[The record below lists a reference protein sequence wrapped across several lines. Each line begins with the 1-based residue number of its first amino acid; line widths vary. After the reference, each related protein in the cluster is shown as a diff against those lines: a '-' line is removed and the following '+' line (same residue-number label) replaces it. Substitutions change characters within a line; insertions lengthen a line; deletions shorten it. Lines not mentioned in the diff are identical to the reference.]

1 DDVLAALKTFEGM
14 EIKGKL
20 LKTKRVAEEPLSR
33 QRMQARSPQPIRTAK
48 EIATPLAHLSYDEQ
62 LKQKQ
67 EASFKIALNIKKQAI
82 QAGIQSAKSWRIEN
96 LLKPIVASPVME
108 KYRNKTELTVG
119 YDEKGEIC
127 IGFVGTKLQEKRLI
141 TVPIYD
147 CSHIRQNTLNVSR
160 AFEEFVKQSELLPFN
175 EFERQGCWK
184 TILIRDFLADCM
196 VVVTIFPLS
205 DEAAYPKVKE
215 QLTELFMGPNQTEKQ
230 FRVTS
235 LYLAIQANSSDEPKL
250 EKIGGA
256 PYVYEN
262 LFNLRFR
269 ISPNTFFQTNT
280 IAAEVLYTVIGDALG
295 LPAPQKKIRLPAI
308 ATEENWNKGGLMSLV
323 PNEPEGGESEPESK
337 KKKPNTEGSAE
348 TEGPNRIML
357 LDICCGAGTIGLSLG
372 QRMAEAKKEGQFDG
386 IYGVVGVEI
395 VKEAIADA
403 ELTIKDN
410 WLDASYFRYVAG
422 SAEAIFPSLNFY
434 APSCFK
440 GNTNEA
446 ELKAG
451 EIVGVLDPPRAGIP
465 GKCILGCRKLAEMK
479 RLVYVSCD
487 PNGALKNIIDL
498 CRPQSRKYEG
508 TPFTITSI
516 QPVDMFPMTS
526 HFEWVI
532 QLDR

>member
-1 DDVLAALKTFEGM
+1 
-14 EIKGKL
+14 
-20 LKTKRVAEEPLSR
+20 
-33 QRMQARSPQPIRTAK
+33 
-48 EIATPLAHLSYDEQ
+48 
-62 LKQKQ
+62 
-67 EASFKIALNIKKQAI
+67 
-82 QAGIQSAKSWRIEN
+82 
-96 LLKPIVASPVME
+96 ME

-119 YDEKGEIC
+119 HDESGEIC
-127 IGFVGTKLQEKRLI
+127 VGFVGTKLQEKRLI
-141 TVPIYD
+141 TVPVYD
-147 CSHIRQNTLNVSR
+147 CSHIRQNTLNVNR
-160 AFEEFVKQSELLPFN
+160 AFEEFVKQSELPPFN

-196 VVVTIFPLS
+196 VVITIFPLPDDAS
-205 DEAAYPKVKE
+205 YAKVKD
-215 QLTELFMGPNQTEKQ
+215 QLKELFMGPNQIEKQ

-235 LYLAIQANSSDEPKL
+235 LYLSVQANSSDEPKL

-280 IAAEVLYTVIGDALG
+280 IAAEVLYTAIGDALG
-295 LPAPQKKIRLPAI
+295 LPAPKKKIRLPAI
-308 ATEENWNKGGLMSLV
+308 VTEENWNKGGLMHLV
-323 PNEPEGGESEPESK
+323 SNESEGDNNEPESK
-337 KKKPNTEGSAE
+337 KQKLNAEGSTE
-348 TEGPNRIML
+348 TEEKKRIML
-357 LDICCGAGTIGLSLG
+357 LDICCGAGTIGLSLA

-403 ELTIKDN
+403 ELTVKDN
-410 WLDASYFRYVAG
+410 WLEADHFRYVAG
-422 SAEAIFPSLNFY
+422 SAEAIFPALNFY

-446 ELKAG
+446 QLKSG